1 MGPSYCALVKQLY
14 SVLAP
19 AKGEAAAELL
29 HMLLQGQLAPGQL
42 VEECG
47 KLQERGA

>member
-1 MGPSYCALVKQLY
+1 VGPSYRALVKQLY

-29 HMLLQGQLAPGQL
+29 NMLLQGQLVPGQL
-42 VEECG
+42 VEECS
-47 KLQERGA
+47 KLQEQGA